1 MPGDEYR
8 ISLKDNHYELYI
20 NGIFYCSAD
29 SMSEA
34 ANELEEYLESDL
46 GGETFPGPGVRD
58 GGKHGSQE

>member
-34 ANELEEYLESDL
+34 ANELEEYLERS
-46 GGETFPGPGVRD
+46 EKV
-58 GGKHGSQE
+58 K

>member
-8 ISLKDNHYELYI
+8 ISLKDNYYELYI

-34 ANELEEYLESDL
+34 ANELEEYLKGL
-46 GGETFPGPGVRD
+46 
-58 GGKHGSQE
+58 KQ

>member
-20 NGIFYCSAD
+20 NGIFYYSAN

-34 ANELEEYLESDL
+34 ANELEEYLKGL
-46 GGETFPGPGVRD
+46 
-58 GGKHGSQE
+58 KQ